1 MLKQRVITAV
11 ILLLVLGGAVLK
23 ASAQQFA
30 GIVLLVMLFAA
41 WEWASL
47 AGFRSCFMRAG
58 YTLVTL
64 AGLVALML
72 SLGFPVDRLGLR
84 DVLGAGGVMWAVALL
99 WVMGYP
105 GSARLWGNKG
115 LLSILGWLVLLP
127 CAMAL
132 VYLREAHGLAGLLYV
147 VAVVCSADI
156 GAYFAG
162 RAWGNR
168 KLAPAVS
175 PGKSWAGFW
184 GGLACALVLGAV
196 AAWQQWFPGYTA
208 WQCLLATGMASLAS
222 VLGDLLE
229 SMVKR
234 FRGVKDSGKVLPGH
248 GGVLDRLDSLT
259 AAAPVFALF
268 WLLWGQGL

>member
-1 MLKQRVITAV
+1 MLRQRVVTALV
-11 ILLLVLGGAVLK
+11 LLLVLGTEILVVSPQG
-23 ASAQQFA
+23 FA
-30 GIVLLVMLFAA
+30 LTVGVILLFAA
-41 WEWASL
+41 WEWA
-47 AGFRSCFMRAG
+47 G
-58 YTLVTL
+58 L
-64 AGLVALML
+64 AGLSTRLMRSLYVLVTAVLLVIVAGK
-72 SLGFPVDRLGLR
+72 LGFPLERHGLR
-84 DVLGAGGVMWAVALL
+84 DVLGLAGLTWAVALL

-105 GSARLWGNKG
+105 GSARLWGYRPV
-115 LLSILGWLVLLP
+115 LAMLGWLVLLP
-127 CAMAL
+127 CGAAL
-132 VYLREAHGLAGLLYV
+132 VYLREAHGLEGLLYV

-162 RAWGNR
+162 RAWGKR

-184 GGLACALVLGAV
+184 GGLACALLLGGI
-196 AAWQQWFPGYTA
+196 AAWQQWFPAYTA
-208 WQCLLATGMASLAS
+208 WQCLLATGVASLAS